1 MSMHDSGN
9 EAHQLH
15 DGEQGLTTSPL
26 RTMVRQFL
34 IKTQHI
40 LRIMALA
47 NGWAEH
53 ESHFIRRGKS

>member
-34 IKTQHI
+34 IKIKPI
-40 LRIMALA
+40 LITRKAMAKNHGPCQRMGTA
-47 NGWAEH
+47 
-53 ESHFIRRGKS
+53 